1 MIFHLSIDADD
12 PRRVAHA
19 IAQLWGC
26 EAYPFAPVGEGSW
39 IAVADDGRNS
49 AVEVYPRGVTLA
61 PGDGGEMA
69 QTRTGAVVSYAPTHM
84 AIATCLTE
92 AEVLALGAA
101 EGWRTVRQS
110 RGGAFDVLELWIE
123 NRLMVEVLTP
133 EMQAQY
139 LAGATPQAWRHMM
152 LASQAA

>member
-12 PRRVAHA
+12 PRRVALA

-49 AVEVYPRGVTLA
+49 AVEVYKRGVALA
-61 PGDGGEMA
+61 PGEGEA
-69 QTRTGAVVSYAPTHM
+69 TVQPRAGAAVSYTPTHM
-84 AIATCLTE
+84 AIATSLSET
-92 AEVLALGAA
+92 EVLALGAA
-101 EGWRTVRQS
+101 EGWRAVRRS
-110 RGGAFDVLELWIE
+110 RGGAFDVIELWIE

-139 LAGATPQAWRHMM
+139 LERAAPQAWRHMM
-152 LASQAA
+152 LAA

>member
-26 EAYPFAPVGEGSW
+26 EAYPFGPAGEESW

-49 AVEVYPRGVTLA
+49 AVEVRRRDATPA
-61 PGDGGEMA
+61 PGEDGGRA
-69 QTRTGAVVSYAPTHM
+69 RAPGGALVSYAPTHM
-84 AIATCLTE
+84 AIATSLSE
-92 AEVLALGAA
+92 AQVLALGAA
-101 EGWRTVRQS
+101 EGWRTERRS
-110 RGGAFDVLELWIE
+110 RGGAFEVIELWLE

-133 EMQAQY
+133 RMQVQY
-139 LAGATPQAWRHMM
+139 LDRAAPQAWRHI
-152 LASQAA
+152 LADRAA

>member
-1 MIFHLSIDADD
+1 MIFHLSIDADE
-12 PRRVAHA
+12 PRRVAQA

-26 EAYPFAPVGEGSW
+26 EAYPFAPVGEDSW

-49 AVEVYPRGVTLA
+49 AVEVYRRGVTLT
-61 PGDGGEMA
+61 PGEDQAMVQA
-69 QTRTGAVVSYAPTHM
+69 RSGAVVAYTPTHM
-84 AIATCLTE
+84 AIATALSE
-92 AEVLALGAA
+92 AEVLALGEA

-110 RGGAFDVLELWIE
+110 RGGVFDVIELWIE

-133 EMQAQY
+133 DMQAQY
-139 LAGATPQAWRHMM
+139 LAGAKPQAWRHMM